1 MVKPDKIVKD
11 DNKKIFKENPLVAPR
26 KISVSDETEQRV
38 ELIENIESL
47 AVLNRQE
54 LAMKRQRCELITDN
68 KKLDAAKKIMDNF
81 DSLLEVVLDPKV
93 LQVVKD
99 NIKKPLDIKLLAEA
113 MEKLIKTHSMLMNP
127 NVADEIG
134 TKKRHKINFM
144 FRSSGPAQAAVQIE
158 TDD

>member
-26 KISVSDETEQRV
+26 KISVSDETEQKV
-38 ELIENIESL
+38 ELIESIESL

-54 LAMKRQRCELITDN
+54 LSMKRQNYELITDN

-81 DSLLEVVLDPKV
+81 DLLLGVVLDPDV
-93 LQVVKD
+93 LEVVKG
-99 NIKKPLDIKLLAEA
+99 NIKRPLDIKLLAEA

>member
-1 MVKPDKIVKD
+1 MAEKPNETLKAE
-11 DNKKIFKENPLVAPR
+11 NKKLFNENPLVAPK
-26 KISVSDETEQRV
+26 KISVSDETEQKV

-54 LAMKRQRCELITDN
+54 LAMKRQHCELVTDN

-81 DSLLEVVLDPKV
+81 DSLLEVVLDPDV
-93 LQVVKD
+93 LQVVKG
-99 NIKKPLDIKLLAEA
+99 NIKKPLDIKLLSEA

-127 NVADEIG
+127 NVADELG
-134 TKKRHKINFM
+134 TKKRQKINFM
-144 FRSSGPAQAAVQIE
+144 FRSGSTQGVVQVE

>member
-26 KISVSDETEQRV
+26 KISVNDETEQKV
-38 ELIENIESL
+38 EIIENIESL

-54 LAMKRQRCELITDN
+54 LAMKRQHCELVTDN

-81 DSLLEVVLDPKV
+81 DSLLEVVLDPDV
-93 LQVVKD
+93 LQVVKG
-99 NIKKPLDIKLLAEA
+99 NIKKPLDIKLLSEA

-127 NVADEIG
+127 NVADELG

-144 FRSSGPAQAAVQIE
+144 FRSSGSAQAAIQIE
-158 TDD
+158 TED